1 MFLIDTNVL
10 SELVKNTPDT
20 PVASWARNRLDRIRI
35 SAVTLEEARYGLAW
49 KPRPRTAERLRML
62 LKSERSAVLAVTAGI
77 AANAGTIRGNLQ
89 AKGETRTQ
97 ADMLIAATA
106 IMHDLTLATRNVA
119 DFGGLDVRVF
129 NPFSTDSR
137 RQ

>member
-1 MFLIDTNVL
+1 
-10 SELVKNTPDT
+10 
-20 PVASWARNRLDRIRI
+20 
-35 SAVTLEEARYGLAW
+35 
-49 KPRPRTAERLRML
+49 ML